1 MVKYIRHID
10 GKFEVAELD
19 FLNFYYELVYR
30 DMRYAY
36 IHVQLATNEKFAY
49 CHVYVERFTAG
60 IAREIKKDWAMITDD
75 MRSFDIE
82 RAVGTKIGGISVW
95 KKFVQLLGVDA
106 DSIGPSV
113 INNEPCMMAV
123 MEL

>member
-1 MVKYIRHID
+1 MVKYIRRID
-10 GKFEVAELD
+10 GKFEVAEHD

-30 DMRYAY
+30 DMRYAN
-36 IHVQLATNEKFAY
+36 IHVQLATDEKFAY

-60 IAREIKKDWAMITDD
+60 IAREIKKDWGVITGD
-75 MRSFDIE
+75 MHSFDIE
-82 RAVGTKIGGISVW
+82 RAVGTKVGGIRLW
-95 KKFVQLLGVDA
+95 KKFVQLLGVGA
-106 DSIGPSV
+106 DDIGPSI